1 MTERERILF
10 TMLHEV
16 ATVLVLTAEGTMSQ
30 KSFETWRETWMNEF
44 GRFMLQL
51 VQEQEKQNE
60 LPAQDH

>member
-30 KSFETWRETWMNEF
+30 KQFEQWRETWMNEF

-51 VQEQEKQNE
+51 VTEQQKKEKGGE
-60 LPAQDH
+60 K